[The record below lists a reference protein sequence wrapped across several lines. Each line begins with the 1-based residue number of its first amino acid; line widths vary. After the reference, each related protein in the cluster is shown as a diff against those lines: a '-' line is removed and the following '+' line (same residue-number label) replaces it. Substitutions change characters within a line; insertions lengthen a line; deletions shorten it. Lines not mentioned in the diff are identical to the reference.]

1 MNNGGDARVNIFEWM
16 IYIHVANFSSARIPA
31 AEFGEFG
38 EFGMMQA
45 PGDRNVQ
52 RIHHVI

>member
-16 IYIHVANFSSARIPA
+16 IYIHVAKFSSARIPA
-31 AEFGEFG
+31 AEFG

-45 PGDRNVQ
+45 PGDRNVE